1 MGKWDT
7 VIKDEFDGHLV
18 VVEVRRSDFE
28 MGIGQDGQP
37 GVRVTITCLRDCDDE
52 MDMAA
57 REQTSMT
64 TYDPAGA
71 LITLEPD
78 TLDELEGDLIEVGF
92 STEAAA
98 RIVSRVPH
106 QNGPWPTNMS

>member
-7 VIKDEFDGHLV
+7 VINDEFDGHLV
-18 VVEVRRSDFE
+18 LVEVRRPNDQPD
-28 MGIGQDGQP
+28 IGQDGQP
-37 GVRVTITCLRDCDDE
+37 GLRVTITCLRDCDDE
-52 MDMAA
+52 PGMAA
-57 REQTSMT
+57 SGQTSMIT
-64 TYDPAGA
+64 DDPAGA

-98 RIVSRVPH
+98 RISSKVSHR
-106 QNGPWPTNMS
+106 NEPWPATLS

>member
-7 VIKDEFDGHLV
+7 VIKDEFDGHLF
-18 VVEVRRSDFE
+18 VVEIRRPNDQTN
-28 MGIGQDGQP
+28 IDQDRQS

-52 MDMAA
+52 TGMVASGQMSTETFDM
-57 REQTSMT
+57 
-64 TYDPAGA
+64 AGA

-98 RIVSRVPH
+98 RIASKVSHR
-106 QNGPWPTNMS
+106 NGPSPANPI

>member
-7 VIKDEFDGHLV
+7 VINGEID
-18 VVEVRRSDFE
+18 
-28 MGIGQDGQP
+28 QDRQP

-52 MDMAA
+52 TSG
-57 REQTSMT
+57 QTSMT

-98 RIVSRVPH
+98 RISSKVSHR
-106 QNGPWPTNMS
+106 NEPWPATPS

>member
-7 VIKDEFDGHLV
+7 VINDEFDGHLV
-18 VVEVRRSDFE
+18 VLEVRRPNDQPD
-28 MGIGQDGQP
+28 IGQDRQP
-37 GVRVTITCLRDCDDE
+37 GLRVTITCLRDCDDE
-52 MDMAA
+52 MNIAA
-57 REQTSMT
+57 SEQTST
-64 TYDPAGA
+64 ATYDPAGA

-98 RIVSRVPH
+98 RISSKVSH
-106 QNGPWPTNMS
+106 CNEPWPATLN

>member
-7 VIKDEFDGHLV
+7 VINDEFDGHLV
-18 VVEVRRSDFE
+18 VVEVRRPNDQPD
-28 MGIGQDGQP
+28 IGQDGQL
-37 GVRVTITCLRDCDDE
+37 GLRVTITCLRDCDDE
-52 MDMAA
+52 TSG
-57 REQTSMT
+57 QTSMT

-78 TLDELEGDLIEVGF
+78 TVDDLEGDLIEVGF

-98 RIVSRVPH
+98 RISSKVSHP
-106 QNGPWPTNMS
+106 NEPWPATLN

>member
-28 MGIGQDGQP
+28 TGIGQNGQP

-52 MDMAA
+52 AGRAA
-57 REQTSMT
+57 SGQTSMT
-64 TYDPAGA
+64 TDDPAGA

-78 TLDELEGDLIEVGF
+78 TVDDLEGDLIEVGF

-98 RIVSRVPH
+98 RISSKVSHRKE
-106 QNGPWPTNMS
+106 PWPATLN

>member
-28 MGIGQDGQP
+28 MGIDQGRQT
-37 GVRVTITCLRDCDDE
+37 GVRVTITCLRDCDD
-52 MDMAA
+52 DPVKAA
-57 REQTSMT
+57 SGQTSMT

-71 LITLEPD
+71 LITLKPD

-106 QNGPWPTNMS
+106 RTGPWPANLI

>member
-1 MGKWDT
+1 MGEWDT

-18 VVEVRRSDFE
+18 VVKVRRSDFE
-28 MGIGQDGQP
+28 TDNSQGEQP

-52 MDMAA
+52 MDIAA
-57 REQTSMT
+57 SEQTST
-64 TYDPAGA
+64 AAHDPAGA
-71 LITLEPD
+71 LITLQPD

-92 STEAAA
+92 SPEAAA

-106 QNGPWPTNMS
+106 RNGPGTALLI

>member
-7 VIKDEFDGHLV
+7 VIKGEFDGHLV

-28 MGIGQDGQP
+28 TGIGQDGQH
-37 GVRVTITCLRDCDDE
+37 GARITITCLRDCDDE
-52 MDMAA
+52 MVTTA
-57 REQTSMT
+57 REQTST
-64 TYDPAGA
+64 AIYDPAGA

-78 TLDELEGDLIEVGF
+78 TLDELEGDLVEVGF

-106 QNGPWPTNMS
+106 RDGPWPTNMS

>member
-7 VIKDEFDGHLV
+7 VINDEFDGHLV
-18 VVEVRRSDFE
+18 VVEVRRPNDQPDF
-28 MGIGQDGQP
+28 GLDGQP
-37 GVRVTITCLRDCDDE
+37 GLRVTITCLRDCDDE
-52 MDMAA
+52 PGMAA
-57 REQTSMT
+57 SRQASVATD
-64 TYDPAGA
+64 DPAGA

-98 RIVSRVPH
+98 RISSKVSHR
-106 QNGPWPTNMS
+106 NGPWPATLS

>member
-18 VVEVRRSDFE
+18 VVEVRRPNDQPD
-28 MGIGQDGQP
+28 IGQNRQP

-52 MDMAA
+52 MDTAA
-57 REQTSMT
+57 SEQMSTA

-71 LITLEPD
+71 LITLEPE

-106 QNGPWPTNMS
+106 RNGPWPANLI